1 MELSGNNAVIHV
13 RVANLMKSFLST
25 LNTNEWTDWRLYL
38 LYPNLR
44 IPVSEV
50 RGLENMSE
58 YFEMLKLKDCMLPSV
73 TLKIV
78 LSTTVYCI
86 VLFTTQECYGGTAGK
101 TDL

>member
-1 MELSGNNAVIHV
+1 
-13 RVANLMKSFLST
+13 MKSFLST
-25 LNTNEWTDWRLYL
+25 VNTNEWTDRWRLYL

-86 VLFTTQECYGGTAGK
+86 VLFITEECFGSTAGK
-101 TDL
+101 TNL